1 MNKNTVPDYRLN
13 DDKADAEAER
23 DAEVERQVASAWEE
37 YMHTGHLP
45 YGGGDVSL
53 IDEEAGPITALDRLL
68 DCLCDQ
74 ELLDEAHR
82 IADIRRRIIDK
93 HIRRLV
99 EANV

>member
-1 MNKNTVPDYRLN
+1 MNEYRVPDYRLN
-13 DDKADAEAER
+13 DDKADT
-23 DAEVERQVASAWEE
+23 DAARNDEVESQVASAWLD
-37 YMHTGHLP
+37 YLHDGHLP

>member
-13 DDKADAEAER
+13 DDKADADAAR
-23 DAEVERQVASAWEE
+23 DAEVDRQVEAAW
-37 YMHTGHLP
+37 YDYLCDGHLP

-53 IDEEAGPITALDRLL
+53 IDEEAEQGYSIDTLLECGSDRDLL
-68 DCLCDQ
+68 
-74 ELLDEAHR
+74 AAAKH
-82 IADIRRRIIDK
+82 IAAVRRRIIDK